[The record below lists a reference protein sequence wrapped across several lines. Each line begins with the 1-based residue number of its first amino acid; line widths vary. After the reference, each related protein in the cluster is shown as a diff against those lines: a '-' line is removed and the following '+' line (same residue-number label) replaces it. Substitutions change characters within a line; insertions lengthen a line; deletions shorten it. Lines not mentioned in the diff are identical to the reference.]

1 MALVHHELCFGCGRT
16 NLFGLML
23 ELEQE
28 EPDSATGR
36 CFIKQDHQGADR
48 GSAHEGVIAAALSEA
63 MALLCGPDA
72 RAKQFEVEL
81 AGAAPVGEFLVLAA
95 TVAERDGNTVQVPAI
110 ASAEGRPVASARGR
124 YATPPDSYTTPPGS

>member
-23 ELEQE
+23 ELEHE
-28 EPDSATGR
+28 GPDSVIGR

-48 GSAHEGVIAAALSEA
+48 WSAHEGVIAAALSEA

-72 RAKQFEVEL
+72 RAKEFEVEL
-81 AGAAPVGEFLVLAA
+81 RGAVPVGEFLVLAA
-95 TVAERDGNTVQVPAI
+95 TAAEREGNTIQVTAI

-124 YATPPDSYTTPPGS
+124 YATPPGS